1 MLKRFLAT
9 LALALAAVTAHAADA
24 YTTLANPGRVDKP
37 GMIEVREF
45 FWYGCPH
52 CYRLD
57 PHIEAWLKTKP
68 ADVNFIRTPAAL
80 NPVWE
85 ANARGFYAMQI
96 MGLEEKTHI
105 PLFQA
110 IHVGKQQLF
119 DQNSLSRFYAGFGV
133 NPATFASTYNSF
145 AVGGKI
151 AQSKA
156 LAQQYQLDGVPSLV
170 VNGKYVVKGEDEKV
184 IATLNELIAKER
196 AANKPAT
203 AAKK

>member
-1 MLKRFLAT
+1 MFKRFLAT

-68 ADVNFIRTPAAL
+68 ADVNFVRTPAAL

-85 ANARGFYAMQI
+85 ANARGFYAVQA
-96 MGLEEKTHI
+96 MGLEDKTHV

-110 IHVGKQQLF
+110 IHVGNQRLF
-119 DQNSLSRFYAGFGV
+119 DQSSLSRFYAGFGV

-145 AVGGKI
+145 AIGGKV

-156 LAQQYQLDGVPSLV
+156 LAKQYQLDGVPAVV
-170 VNGKYVVKGEDEKV
+170 VNGKYLVKGEDGRV
-184 IATLNELIAKER
+184 IATVNELIAKER
-196 AANKPAT
+196 AASKT
-203 AAKK
+203 ASKKK

>member
-1 MLKRFLAT
+1 MFKRLVAT
-9 LALALAAVTAHAADA
+9 LVLGLAAVTAHAADA
-24 YTTLANPGRVDKP
+24 YTTLATPGRVDKP

-57 PHIEAWLKTKP
+57 PYVETWLKTKP
-68 ADVNFIRTPAAL
+68 ADVNFVRTPAAL

-85 ANARGFYAMQI
+85 ANARGYYAVEI
-96 MGLEEKTHI
+96 MGVAEKTHV

-110 IHVGKQQLF
+110 IHVGNQRLF
-119 DQNSLSRFYAGFGV
+119 DQGSLAKFYAGFGV
-133 NPATFASTYNSF
+133 NPATFTGTYNSF
-145 AVGGKI
+145 AVNGKV

-156 LAQQYQLDGVPSLV
+156 LAQQYQLDGVPAIV
-170 VNGKYVVKGEDEKV
+170 VNGKYVVKGEDGKV

-196 AANKPAT
+196 AAQKS
-203 AAKK
+203 AKKK

>member
-9 LALALAAVTAHAADA
+9 LVLGFAAVTAHAADA
-24 YTTLANPGRVDKP
+24 YTTLASPGKLEKP

-85 ANARGFYAMQI
+85 ANARGFYAVQI
-96 MGLEEKTHI
+96 MGKEEKTHI
-105 PLFQA
+105 ALFQA

-119 DQNSLSRFYAGFGV
+119 DQNSLAKFYAGFGID
-133 NPATFASTYNSF
+133 PATFSSTYNSF

-156 LAQQYQLDGVPSLV
+156 LAQQYQLDGVPALV
-170 VNGKYVVKGEDEKV
+170 VNGKYVVKGEDARV
-184 IATLNELIAKER
+184 IATVNELIAKER
-196 AANKPAT
+196 AANKKPAP
-203 AAKK
+203 AKK

>member
-1 MLKRFLAT
+1 MLKRFFAT
-9 LALALAAVTAHAADA
+9 LALGLAAVTAHAADA

-80 NPVWE
+80 NPTWE
-85 ANARGFYAMQI
+85 VNARGFYAVQI
-96 MGLEEKTHI
+96 MGLEEKVHV

-133 NPATFASTYNSF
+133 SPATFASTYNSF
-145 AVGGKI
+145 AVGGKV

-156 LAQQYQLDGVPSLV
+156 LAQQYQLDGVPAIV
-170 VNGKYVVKGEDEKV
+170 VNGKYVVKGEDARV
-184 IATLNELIAKER
+184 IATVNELIAKER
-196 AANKPAT
+196 SAIKVAP
-203 AAKK
+203 KKK